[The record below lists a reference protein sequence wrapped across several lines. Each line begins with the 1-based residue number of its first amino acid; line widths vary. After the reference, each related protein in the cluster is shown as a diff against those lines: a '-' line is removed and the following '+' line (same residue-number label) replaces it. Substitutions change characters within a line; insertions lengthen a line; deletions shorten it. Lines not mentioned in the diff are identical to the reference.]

1 MVGGMGFCRRN
12 VWVDF
17 SCRSQLRRGLV
28 PYINTELWTCQSL
41 TVGWLPFYA
50 CGEAPA

>member
-28 PYINTELWTCQSL
+28 PYINTNRA
-41 TVGWLPFYA
+41 VDLPESDRGLVAFL
-50 CGEAPA
+50 CMW